1 MTLLCSVGDIN
12 FGSRLMMLSLLSL
25 AHNENLRK
33 KAEDNHNIRL
43 RQMEI
48 DIYQL

>member
-1 MTLLCSVGDIN
+1 
-12 FGSRLMMLSLLSL
+12 MMLSLLSL

-33 KAEDNHNIRL
+33 KMEDNRIIGL

-48 DIYQL
+48 DIPQL